1 MARRLATR
9 LARALTT
16 QWTDPGYHFHGG
28 PQGAYVCHDSRCT
41 SPGLDARDA

>member
-1 MARRLATR
+1 MARRLAS

-28 PQGAYVCHDSRCT
+28 AQGAYVCHDATCT
-41 SPGLDARDA
+41 SPRLDARDA

>member
-28 PQGAYVCHDSRCT
+28 AQGAYVCHDPKCT
-41 SPGLDARDA
+41 SPRLAAHDA